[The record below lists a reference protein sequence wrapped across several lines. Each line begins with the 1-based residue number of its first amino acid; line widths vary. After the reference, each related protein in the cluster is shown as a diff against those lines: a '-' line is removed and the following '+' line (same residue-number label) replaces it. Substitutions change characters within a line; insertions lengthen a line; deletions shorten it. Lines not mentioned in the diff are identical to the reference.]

1 LNKNKLLLGTGF
13 CLIGV
18 FSFLNYL
25 GIISVDVEI
34 IIAVAFILYSVI
46 TVYISL
52 GSGDRA
58 SLVFSTILF
67 LVGVI
72 YLVKSHYQITDT
84 RGTIFSSILFISG
97 AVMFILFIENPKE
110 KKLLVPSISMFIL
123 SIASII
129 FFKNVG
135 LFNLVN
141 KVANLFDII
150 WPVLLIVLGISI
162 FINRKK

>member
-1 LNKNKLLLGTGF
+1 M
-13 CLIGV
+13 GV

-34 IIAVAFILYSVI
+34 IIAIAFILYSVI

-58 SLVFSTILF
+58 SLVFATILF
-67 LVGVI
+67 LAGVI
-72 YLVKSHYQITDT
+72 FLVKSYYKITDT
-84 RGTIFSSILFISG
+84 RGTIFSSILFITG

-110 KKLLVPSISMFIL
+110 KILLAPSIIMFLL
-123 SIASII
+123 SIVSII
-129 FFKNVG
+129 FLKNIG

-141 KVANLFDII
+141 KVGNIFDVF
-150 WPVLLIVLGISI
+150 WPVLLLVLGISI
-162 FINRKK
+162 FLNRKK